1 MFVLF
6 LIAFL
11 ASAGFG
17 MIAPVFPFVSEGFG
31 VGPVWVTIGMGAFAL
46 GQFLGAPLFGR
57 LSDRFGRKPV
67 LLATQAGTVL
77 AYIMM
82 AWAESF
88 SALLVARFVT
98 GFMAGNV
105 AVVLAIVSDR
115 TPLTRRAKVMGQIG
129 AGYGIGFILGPLIG
143 GELSG
148 SDPTQA
154 SLTLIGLVS
163 ASVAAFALVGSAFTL
178 RESNPQT
185 AATRAAAETQATTWM
200 VLSHRMLLL
209 MALVAFLMF
218 VSMSI
223 WEVVFALWADRI
235 LSIGPQTIG
244 RMFAFSA
251 AIIAAMQGVGVGWFR
266 QRFSDRALMA
276 AGILLYAGGMMTLS
290 MSTSLEMALV
300 GQALNAFGLGLFFP
314 TVNALTSIYAPETL
328 RGLAL
333 GTVQSAGALG
343 GIAGPGM
350 AGFIFEGVSPAAP
363 FMVGAS
369 AALLACGLLLI
380 GSRKR

>member
-17 MIAPVFPFVSEGFG
+17 MIAPVFPFVAESFG
-31 VGPVWVTIGMGAFAL
+31 AGPVMVTIGMGAFSL

-57 LSDRFGRKPV
+57 LSDRLGRKPV
-67 LLATQAGTVL
+67 LLATQSGAIL
-77 AYIMM
+77 AYLMM

-88 SALLVARFVT
+88 TALLVARFVT

-105 AVVLAIVSDR
+105 SVVLAIVADR
-115 TPLTRRAKVMGQIG
+115 TPLEKRAKVMGQIG
-129 AGYGIGFILGPLIG
+129 AGYGVGFIMGPLIG

-148 SDPTQA
+148 LDPRQA

-163 ASVAAFALVGSAFTL
+163 AAVALIALVGTAVQL

-185 AATRAAAETQATTWM
+185 AETRAAADGRATAWM
-200 VLSHRMLLL
+200 VLSHPVLLL
-209 MALVAFLMF
+209 LAVVAFIMF
-218 VSMSI
+218 VSMST

-251 AIIAAMQGVGVGWFR
+251 AIIAAMQGVGVGWLR
-266 QRFSDRALMA
+266 KRFSDRALMA
-276 AGILLYAGGMMTLS
+276 AGILLYAAGMATLS
-290 MSTSLEMALV
+290 LSTTLEWALV

-314 TVNALTSIYAPETL
+314 TINALASMSAPDHL
-328 RGLAL
+328 RGLSL
-333 GTVQSAGALG
+333 GVVQSAGALG

-363 FMVGAS
+363 FMVGAC
-369 AALLACGLLLI
+369 AALTACLLLVF
-380 GSRKR
+380 GHRRR